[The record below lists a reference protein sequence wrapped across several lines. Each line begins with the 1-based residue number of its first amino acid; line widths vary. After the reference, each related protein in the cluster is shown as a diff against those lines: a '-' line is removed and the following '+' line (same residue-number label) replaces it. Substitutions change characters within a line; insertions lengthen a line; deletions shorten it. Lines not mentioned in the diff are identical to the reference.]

1 MDSDMKI
8 DLQKYEEEHKKIKK
22 EIAIALSKNED
33 ITSLRKRLGQ
43 VLFNIEFLKSEIKK
57 IDENMGG
64 KTKW

>member
-8 DLQKYEEEHKKIKK
+8 DLQKYEEEHKQIKK

-33 ITSLRKRLGQ
+33 ITSLRERLGQ

>member
-8 DLQKYEEEHKKIKK
+8 DLQKYEEEHKQIKK

>member
-8 DLQKYEEEHKKIKK
+8 DLQKYEEEHKQIKK

-33 ITSLRKRLGQ
+33 ITSLRERLGQ

-64 KTKW
+64 KTK